1 MICDRAPKPY
11 MFSRLKAG
19 IARTRDSLVNG
30 VQRLFTGRTRLDA
43 QALES
48 LETLLLS
55 ADVGVSAT
63 ARIVDKVKR
72 IPANQSPAEAV
83 LEEMTAILAPCEQP
97 FAYKARDDGGPY
109 IILVVGV
116 NGAGKTTT
124 IAKIARRLKA
134 EGRSVMLAA
143 GDTFRA
149 AAVDQ
154 LQRWGERLDI
164 PVIAQG
170 PGADT
175 ASVIFDA
182 CAAAKARK
190 IDVLIADTAGRLHT
204 QDNLMAELA
213 KVRRVISKHQADAP
227 HETLLILDATMGQNA
242 LNQAQ
247 EFMAQVAVSALCL
260 TKLDGTAKGGVIF
273 ALAERLRLPIRYIGI
288 GEQAEDLQVFEA
300 REFTRALLG
309 DFAGSKVD
317 DQS

>member
-1 MICDRAPKPY
+1 

-43 QALES
+43 QALET

-63 ARIVDKVKR
+63 ARIIEKLKR
-72 IPANQSPAEAV
+72 IPANQSPAQAV
-83 LEEMTAILAPCEQP
+83 QDEMTAILEPCQQAFE
-97 FAYKARDDGGPY
+97 YSARADGPY

-124 IAKIARRLKA
+124 IAKIAHRLRN
-134 EGRSVMLAA
+134 EGRTVMLAA

-154 LQRWGERLDI
+154 LQRWGERLGVT
-164 PVIAQG
+164 VISQR
-170 PGADT
+170 PGADP

-213 KVRRVISKHQADAP
+213 KVRRVVSKHQADAP
-227 HETLLILDATMGQNA
+227 HETLLVLDATMGQNA

-247 EFMAQVAVSALCL
+247 EFMSQVQVSALCL

-273 ALAERLRLPIRYIGI
+273 ALAERLKLPIRYVGI
-288 GEQAEDLQVFEA
+288 GEQADDLQVFDA

-309 DFAGSKVD
+309 DFAASSVD
-317 DQS
+317 AES